1 MKTTLTVIGLL
12 LLGLHAIVAQNYT
25 KAIDK
30 ARFLIEA
37 HREQT
42 NIPGCQVAVMVKGQL
57 VWSEGFGVSD
67 LENNVK
73 VTAVTKFRVASVSKP
88 MTAMALGKLIESDQ
102 LDMDKDIRTY
112 LPTFPDK
119 NFVITARHLASS
131 TSGIRHYNESDPE
144 FNTKH
149 YNTVMASL
157 ENFQNDDLL
166 FEPGS
171 QYLYSSYGWVL
182 LSAVMEKASD
192 TSFFTL
198 MENTWSELGMGNTT
212 FDYPDKS
219 VDNTSKFYLYD
230 KKRKLAPAEN
240 RSFMYAGGG
249 YLSTANDLVQMGDM
263 LISDK
268 YVNQETRELLTST
281 YQLNNGTKTYYGLGW
296 ETGVNRLG
304 SKVVFHSGSLPTSVA
319 HLIMYPEEELVFA
332 YLANTGDHVF
342 FNAREAQSIAEL
354 FLEEKE
360 FTKTQTENL
369 LGSWQIETSSLRN
382 KDTKGILQ
390 LTLDSNAIISGS
402 LTFKRSKK
410 KITCPITVS
419 TIKGDKVHLIAVS
432 PMFIDLYVTL
442 KDNAFTGYWLHDFNT
457 KGIPEKDPYWKPR
470 KIDGIKIDHEQP

>member
-1 MKTTLTVIGLL
+1 MKTTLTIIGLL

-37 HREQT
+37 HRKQT

-67 LENNVK
+67 LENKVK

-119 NFVITARHLASS
+119 NFVITARHLAAS
-131 TSGIRHYNESDPE
+131 TSGIRHYNANDPE

-198 MENTWSELGMGNTT
+198 MENTWGELGMGNTT

-219 VDNTSKFYLYD
+219 VDNTSKFYVYD

-240 RSFMYAGGG
+240 RSFIYAGGG
-249 YLSTANDLVQMGDM
+249 YLSTATDLVQMGDM

-281 YQLNNGTKTYYGLGW
+281 YQLNNGTLTYYGLGW

-342 FNAREAQSIAEL
+342 LMPGRHKVLPNC
-354 FLEEKE
+354 FLK
-360 FTKTQTENL
+360 
-369 LGSWQIETSSLRN
+369 
-382 KDTKGILQ
+382 
-390 LTLDSNAIISGS
+390 
-402 LTFKRSKK
+402 KRSSRKRK
-410 KITCPITVS
+410 QKIYW
-419 TIKGDKVHLIAVS
+419 VHG
-432 PMFIDLYVTL
+432 
-442 KDNAFTGYWLHDFNT
+442 K
-457 KGIPEKDPYWKPR
+457 
-470 KIDGIKIDHEQP
+470 